1 MSLVFSVGAAYILY
15 VFMVFCANLAS
26 PGPTPEHVIN
36 ATISWCFWGAFHW
49 KSGISLKSRI
59 YTFSWNSMDFH
70 EIPWNST
77 DFTKIRDFHWS
88 CHFIR
93 RCEGS
98 RNLSI
103 PIGLLMFSRRGR
115 EGSALVEGKH
125 DFLHILGDCG
135 DLWFGKQFS
144 LKMERHCDFK
154 VIYPQIP

>member
-1 MSLVFSVGAAYILY
+1 MESWKPEGRWCYFAEVTAILHFPWSWMQIRPLRRRRQNTNETIGFIG
-15 VFMVFCANLAS
+15 VSEVRFTGNL
-26 PGPTPEHVIN
+26 G
-36 ATISWCFWGAFHW
+36 FHW
-49 KSGISLKSRI
+49 NHGF

-125 DFLHILGDCG
+125 DFLHISGDFH
-135 DLWFGKQFS
+135 DLWWFWSFS
-144 LKMERHCDFK
+144 L
-154 VIYPQIP
+154 